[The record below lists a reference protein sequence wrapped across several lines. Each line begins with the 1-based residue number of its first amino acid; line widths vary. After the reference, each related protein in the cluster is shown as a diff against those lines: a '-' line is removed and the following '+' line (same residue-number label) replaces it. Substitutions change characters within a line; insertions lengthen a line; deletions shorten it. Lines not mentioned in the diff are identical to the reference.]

1 MSTLSGSSAQS
12 ALSSTLSSII
22 SIPYKIYSSTR
33 VLYQEYK
40 LWYNA
45 NQPVFIFDTE
55 LSLEWARIK
64 TNGQL
69 RTDNPCIEYYYFS
82 GDPYPD
88 RNDYHFMRFTLED
101 GTTLERKEYC
111 KAWAVTKQAVIFFEG
126 LQESLK
132 AWENPAEPKYGDQ
145 MLRVGAIL
153 KKWEAYLDE
162 LTFSMRTLKGW
173 EREHRVPEKWA
184 AIPPYDYDN
193 PHILPFAI
201 INSAGEKEILDLTPL
216 FIPLSKHV
224 IKLHEEGFDEEWFD
238 LWDRL
243 KPDPE
248 KFAPYHLPLERPYPY
263 KDIALR
269 RKKVTGENQER

>member
-1 MSTLSGSSAQS
+1 M
-12 ALSSTLSSII
+12 
-22 SIPYKIYSSTR
+22 
-33 VLYQEYK
+33 
-40 LWYNA
+40 
-45 NQPVFIFDTE
+45 
-55 LSLEWARIK
+55 SLEWARIK
-64 TNGQL
+64 TNGEL
-69 RTDNPCIEYYYFS
+69 RTDNPCIEYYYFA
-82 GDPYPD
+82 GDPDPE
-88 RNDYHFMRFTLED
+88 RTDYHFMRFTLED

-162 LTFSMRTLKGW
+162 LTFSMRTLKVW
-173 EREHRVPEKWA
+173 EREHCVPEKWA

-193 PHILPFAI
+193 PRIFPFAT
-201 INSAGEKEILDLTPL
+201 INSAGKRETRHLTPL

-248 KFAPYHLPLERPYPY
+248 KFAPYHLPLDRPWPY

-269 RKKVTGENQER
+269 RKKVTGENRER